1 MLICRVA
8 NHEDDTPFLVRSI
21 QGGGVRRYAVRKGLV
36 RSTQKSCYIV
46 RKLQILKT
54 FTFHQETQQT

>member
-21 QGGGVRRYAVRKGLV
+21 QGGGLDGTQYAKGWYAVRKNPV
-36 RSTQKSCYIV
+36 
-46 RKLQILKT
+46 ILYANFK
-54 FTFHQETQQT
+54 F